1 MFRCI
6 VELSSKLHNMKTPL
20 DSPSRRKTT
29 SLGVL
34 LIAILFSCSFCGTAR
49 RAEPPRPPLKISINS
64 WVGWGPLFIAK
75 ERGLFGD
82 TKFDIIFTEDAGAR
96 RSGMIAG
103 QVDAY
108 ASSVDNLAI
117 DGTFGVIGKTVLSFD
132 ESFGADGIVAKR
144 GISFS
149 NMKGRKV
156 AVQKG
161 LPGHFLLLSAL
172 QRNGLK
178 PTDISIL
185 DMDADKAGSAFVG
198 GSVDVAVT
206 WEPWISKAITVPGA
220 QKLFTTREYPGL
232 IVDTLVVRDP
242 VLKDR
247 SPEIR
252 TLIKGWFAALQWYE
266 ANSDEGNKIIAS
278 AYRLKSE
285 EVKDIASGI
294 RFCNLQRNREL
305 LGTATSPGSAV
316 ALFTQAAGL
325 WKDAG
330 VTTSVLEAK
339 SFFDASYLPE

>member
-1 MFRCI
+1 MYRFLGR
-6 VELSSKLHNMKTPL
+6 PL
-20 DSPSRRKTT
+20 LPSAA
-29 SLGVL
+29 SLAGIIL
-34 LIAILFSCSFCGTAR
+34 ASILFCASCGTTTKP
-49 RAEPPRPPLKISINS
+49 ETPKPPLKISINS

-75 ERGLFGD
+75 EKGLFGD
-82 TKFDIIFTEDAGAR
+82 TKLDIIFTEDAGAR
-96 RSGMIAG
+96 RAGMIAG

-161 LPGHFLLLSAL
+161 LPGHFLLLYAL

-178 PTDISIL
+178 PSDIAIL
-185 DMDADKAGSAFVG
+185 DMDADKAGSAFMG
-198 GSVDVAVT
+198 GSVDIAVT

-220 QKLFTTREYPGL
+220 QKLFTTRENPGL

-247 SPEIR
+247 SQEIR
-252 TLIKGWFAALQWYE
+252 LLVKGWFAALQWYE
-266 ANSDEGNKIIAS
+266 ANPDEGNKIIAS
-278 AYRLKSE
+278 AYRLKPE

-305 LGTATSPGSAV
+305 LGTATNPGSAI

-330 VTTSVLEAK
+330 VTTSVLDAK
-339 SFFDASYLPE
+339 SFFDATYLPE

>member
-1 MFRCI
+1 MILVTLLFCI
-6 VELSSKLHNMKTPL
+6 SCG
-20 DSPSRRKTT
+20 RTT
-29 SLGVL
+29 KPDG
-34 LIAILFSCSFCGTAR
+34 
-49 RAEPPRPPLKISINS
+49 PKPPLKISINS

-75 ERGLFGD
+75 EKGLFGD
-82 TKFDIIFTEDAGAR
+82 TKLDLIFTEDAGAR

-178 PTDISIL
+178 PNDVAIL

-198 GSVDVAVT
+198 GSVDIAVT
-206 WEPWISKAITVPGA
+206 WEPWISKAVIVPGT
-220 QKLFTTREYPGL
+220 QKLFTTRENPGL
-232 IVDTLVVRDP
+232 IIDTLVVRDP

-247 SPEIR
+247 PQEIR
-252 TLIKGWFAALQWYE
+252 MLIKGWFAALQWYE
-266 ANSDEGNKIIAS
+266 ANSDEGNKIIAAS
-278 AYRLKSE
+278 YRLKPE

-305 LGTATSPGSAV
+305 LGTTAQPGSAMP
-316 ALFTQAAGL
+316 LFTQAAGL
-325 WKDAG
+325 WKEAG
-330 VTTSVLEAK
+330 VTTSVLDAK
-339 SFFDASYLPE
+339 SFFDPSYLPE